1 MSREAAQRYLTRE
14 LGITFPYVKMGNID
28 SLDLFGTSEL
38 MILEIYES
46 NPTRWRN
53 VLDIGANLGL
63 HSILMAR
70 LGWNVLAYE
79 PDFEHYQR
87 LLANLEAN
95 DCKTVTPTMAAVH
108 TANGEA
114 RFVRVLDNLTG
125 NHLLGYK
132 DSYGPRE
139 EVLVPIVD
147 CRPLFDWADFAK
159 IDCEG
164 NEAEILLTTTAQQ
177 MSHLSCVVEVRNEA
191 NARLLYE
198 HFRAL
203 GVPLWSQ
210 LNNWERVVEFENM
223 PMKNRDGSLFIG
235 HEGPWQGGRTRQY
248 VEMSSLRRH
257 PFTLLPSPKTTEPKQ
272 PEQDLHGNRSV

>member
-14 LGITFPYVKMGNID
+14 LGITFPYVKMGKID

-46 NPTRWRN
+46 NAHRWRN

-63 HSILMAR
+63 HSILMSR
-70 LGWNVLAYE
+70 LGWNVQAYE

-95 DCKTVTPTMAAVH
+95 RCQNVTPCMAAVH

-114 RFVRVLDNLTG
+114 HFVRVLDNLTG

-139 EVLVPIVD
+139 KVLVPIVD

-164 NEAEILLTTTAQQ
+164 NEADILLTTTAAQ
-177 MSHLSCVVEVRNEA
+177 MAHLSCVVEVRNEA
-191 NARLLYE
+191 NARLLYD
-198 HFRAL
+198 HFRGL

-210 LNNWERVVEFENM
+210 KIGWGKVSGLGDM
-223 PMKNRDGSLFIG
+223 PHMNREGSIFIG
-235 HEGPWQGGRTRQY
+235 HEPPW
-248 VEMSSLRRH
+248 L
-257 PFTLLPSPKTTEPKQ
+257 
-272 PEQDLHGNRSV
+272 